1 MGGNSK
7 QLWEGKVKACCNES
21 AGWGLTTVTERQ
33 LPLIMLRLIFD
44 EFLRRMESMR
54 TFNLIFRA
62 STIAL
67 LTLVVL
73 FGGTVRESAASVSL
87 GDKLSLFGDFRFRYE
102 LDFRKN
108 AGVKTDRDR
117 ARIRARFGFK
127 YDWSKN
133 VSFGM
138 RLRTESDNNQSPHQ
152 TLGILGTADNSQ
164 FGLDRAHIDIK
175 FMDGGFL
182 WLGKHGMSFWQQ
194 NEAFWDGDIQPEG
207 AGLGYKTKLGETGSL
222 LVQSVHTYLND
233 NGTSDGHG
241 IFEDD
246 FGDSIQAV
254 FTGAS
259 GDLGYTLAIGAL
271 FVTEQAG
278 GGVPGGSGAYGI
290 ISAQLKTKIS
300 QFPIKFG
307 VDYLYSDYDAG
318 EPSLTDDSSGAD
330 DDNEGFVINLAAK
343 YKKYGFKI
351 EYYYI
356 QINSVPLQGALAQD
370 DFPFSSNFR
379 GFKFQVSRDIGK
391 GFNVDLRAYPQSRI
405 DNAITAPAGGY
416 VMGIDDVT
424 RYQVNLNIK
433 F

>member
-1 MGGNSK
+1 MWTS
-7 QLWEGKVKACCNES
+7 
-21 AGWGLTTVTERQ
+21 
-33 LPLIMLRLIFD
+33 
-44 EFLRRMESMR
+44 
-54 TFNLIFRA
+54 NLVFRA
-62 STIAL
+62 TTIAL

-73 FGGTVRESAASVSL
+73 FGGTVRESAAAVPV
-87 GDKLSLFGDFRFRYE
+87 GDKLSLYSDFRFRYE
-102 LDFRKN
+102 IDFAKD
-108 AGVKTDRDR
+108 AGVDSDRDR

-138 RLRTESDNNQSPHQ
+138 RLRTESDISNGATQSPHQ
-152 TLGILGTADNSQ
+152 TLGILGGGAGTSED
-164 FGLDRAHIDIK
+164 FGLDRAYIDIK
-175 FMDGGFL
+175 FLDGGFL

-194 NEAFWDGDIQPEG
+194 NEGFWDGDIQPEG
-207 AGLGYKTKLGETGSL
+207 AGIGYKMKMGENGSL
-222 LVQSVHTYLND
+222 TLQGVHTYLNEND
-233 NGTSDGHG
+233 TSDGHG

-259 GDLGYTLAIGAL
+259 GDLGYTLAAGAL
-271 FVTEQAG
+271 SVTEQGG

-290 ISAQLKTKIS
+290 ISGQLKTKIS
-300 QFPIKFG
+300 QFPVKFG
-307 VDYLYSDYDAG
+307 LDFLFSDYDAG
-318 EPSLTDDSSGAD
+318 EPRLLDFSSGTDDE
-330 DDNEGFVINLAAK
+330 NLGFIINLAAK

-356 QINSVPLQGALAQD
+356 ELNSVPAQGLLAQD
-370 DFPFSSNFR
+370 DFRHSSNFR
-379 GFKFQVSRDIGK
+379 GFKFQVSREIGK

-405 DNAITAPAGGY
+405 DDAVTGIGPDA
-416 VMGIDDVT
+416 VMDRDDNT